1 MKKVLRFSS
10 LLFGIFFIAS
20 SQHGIAQYRGTTD
33 SLSVAE
39 FLKVY
44 NTGKFDS
51 INAYM
56 ARKHKVEDSIQILK
70 RSGYVYDLYGEYG
83 PLCLKKSFEDK
94 WWFWAP
100 VLKNW
105 LGFKLAF
112 TDNSNKIID
121 WLAVDRGTI
130 PLEYPLSTPLNE
142 EDIVKHL
149 DNYFKQIDNHHLFS
163 GVVVVAHKGDILFEV
178 ALGEANKRYHVLNTI
193 DTKFDIASVNKSF
206 IGIAIL
212 QLIEKGKLSL
222 DDKLE
227 KLIPEYPNKIAKQ
240 VSLRNLINH
249 TSGIEIDDYPPFNEA
264 VKKASSGKELL
275 QAQIDYIAH
284 LNNGYNDFSISD
296 SFDYSSEGF
305 DLLGIIIEKAT
316 GIRWEDYLRK
326 NIFIPSGIVN
336 AGFDYRTSPI
346 NLAVGYTSR
355 TSLPGESKHEST
367 WLKPFYARP
376 SGAMYMT
383 GRDLIKFGNKLLG
396 GYLIDGKTFKG
407 IYQGNDLV
415 IDSPEYKYN
424 YSMGFEINKTAGHLV
439 VGHSGGSA
447 GTSARFD
454 IYPKEDYVVVVLS
467 NMENSAHRI
476 ADHIYQLVTGVGI
489 DSVLLNSFDCH

>member
-1 MKKVLRFSS
+1 MKSVIILFS
-10 LLFGIFFIAS
+10 FFIWV
-20 SQHGIAQYRGTTD
+20 QGFAQYRGTTD
-33 SLSVAE
+33 SLAVAE

-51 INAYM
+51 IKAYM
-56 ARKHKVEDSIQILK
+56 VKKHKAEDSVQILN
-70 RSGYVYDLYGEYG
+70 RSGYVYDLYREYG
-83 PLCLKKSFEDK
+83 PLCLKKSFDDK

-112 TDNSNKIID
+112 IDDSNEVID
-121 WLAVDRGTI
+121 WLAIDRGTI

-142 EDIVKHL
+142 TDIAKHL
-149 DNYFKQIDNHHLFS
+149 HNYFENIDNYHLFS
-163 GVVVVAHKGDILFEV
+163 GVVVIAHKGNILFEV
-178 ALGEANKRYHVLNTI
+178 ALGESNKRYHVLNTI

-206 IGIAIL
+206 IGVAIL
-212 QLIEKGKLSL
+212 HLIEKGKLSL

-227 KLIPEYPNKIAKQ
+227 ELIPEYPNKIAKQ
-240 VSLRNLINH
+240 VNLRNLLNH

-264 VKKASSGKELL
+264 VKKASSGMELL
-275 QAQIDYIAH
+275 QAQIDYITH
-284 LNNGYNDFSISD
+284 LNNGYKDFSVSD

-305 DLLGIIIEKAT
+305 DLLGIIIEKVT
-316 GIRWEDYLRK
+316 GMRWEDYLRES
-326 NIFIPSGIVN
+326 IFVPSGIIN

-355 TSLPGESKHEST
+355 TSLPGDSKHEST

-383 GRDLIKFGNKLLG
+383 GSDLVKFGNKLSE
-396 GYLIDGKTFKG
+396 GYLIDEKRFME
-407 IYQGNDLV
+407 IYNDSALI

-439 VGHSGGSA
+439 IGHSGGSA

-467 NMENSAHRI
+467 NMENSAHRV
-476 ADHIYQLVTGVGI
+476 ADHIYQLITGVGI
-489 DSVLLNSFDCH
+489 NSELLNSSNCN